1 MTTLRLRSPH
11 RCRPPALAAA
21 ATLAALSGPAHAQS
35 TLTLYGVADAGV
47 QYLSRADGR
56 HAAWRLQNYGILPS
70 QLGIKG
76 EEDLGGGWRARFQL
90 EQGIN
95 LNDSTA
101 TVPGYAFF
109 RGAYVGMGGPAGT
122 VTLGRQFSTLF
133 DKTLFYD
140 PLWYAS
146 YSGQGVLVPLSANFV
161 DHSIKFQSATFAGFD
176 VEALAAMAGIAGNTR
191 AGRVLELG
199 GQFTSSGLSAS
210 AVLHRSHDTAQ
221 GGADRSAQRRD
232 IGTFAARYAFASL
245 PLTVHAGVQRLTG
258 ELDPARTIVW
268 GGARYQASGRFG
280 FAGGIYHT
288 DSPTPQVGHPTLFI
302 ASTTCSLSKRTV
314 AYLNLG
320 YAKNSGRS
328 AQTVYEYDPTPLAGA
343 SQFGAMLGMYHVF

>member
-268 GGARYQASGRFG
+268 AARAIRQADASASRAAF
-280 FAGGIYHT
+280 T
-288 DSPTPQVGHPTLFI
+288 TPIRRRRRSATRR
-302 ASTTCSLSKRTV
+302 CSSRARRARCRKRTV

>member
-176 VEALAAMAGIAGNTR
+176 VEALAAMAGIAVTR
-191 AGRVLELG
+191 APAAC
-199 GQFTSSGLSAS
+199 SSWAAS
-210 AVLHRSHDTAQ
+210 SRAA
-221 GGADRSAQRRD
+221 ACRRAPCC
-232 IGTFAARYAFASL
+232 I
-245 PLTVHAGVQRLTG
+245 
-258 ELDPARTIVW
+258 ARTARRKAAPIAPRS
-268 GGARYQASGRFG
+268 GATSARSPRVTRSPRCRSPSTPAS
-280 FAGGIYHT
+280 
-288 DSPTPQVGHPTLFI
+288 
-302 ASTTCSLSKRTV
+302 
-314 AYLNLG
+314 
-320 YAKNSGRS
+320 S
-328 AQTVYEYDPTPLAGA
+328 A
-343 SQFGAMLGMYHVF
+343 

>member
-1 MTTLRLRSPH
+1 MRTFRH
-11 RCRPPALAAA
+11 ICRRRALAAT
-21 ATLAALSGPAHAQS
+21 ATLAALSGSTHAQS

-47 QYLSRADGR
+47 QYLSHADGQKS
-56 HAAWRLQNYGILPS
+56 AWRLQNYGILPS
-70 QLGIKG
+70 QIGLKG
-76 EEDLGGGWRARFQL
+76 EEDLGGGWRALFKL

-95 LNDSTA
+95 LNDGTA

-109 RGAYVGMGGPAGT
+109 RGAYVGIGGPAGT

-140 PLWYAS
+140 PLWYAA
-146 YSGQGVLVPLSANFV
+146 YSGQGVLVPLSANFI
-161 DHSIKFQSATFAGFD
+161 DNSIKYQSATFAGFD
-176 VEALAAMAGIAGNTR
+176 VEALAATGGIAGNTR

-199 GQFTSSGLSAS
+199 GQFTSNGLSAS
-210 AVLHRSHDTAQ
+210 AVVHQSHGTLD
-221 GGADRSAQRRD
+221 GGVDRSAQRRE

-245 PLTVHAGVQRLTG
+245 PLTVYAGVERLTG
-258 ELDPARTIVW
+258 DLDPARTVVW
-268 GGARYQASGRFG
+268 GGARYQTSGRLG

-288 DSPTPQVGHPTLFI
+288 DSPTPQIGHPTLFI
-302 ASTTCSLSKRTV
+302 ASTTYSLSKRTV

-328 AQTVYEYDPTPLAGA
+328 SQTVYEYDPTPLAGT